1 MPDNQINDLSNLLSG
16 DFYDKLCS
24 QIDDAFGDD
33 NFTELKKIVFDLNRK
48 SSHTATIIS
57 KIRNYVSNKK
67 YICDDKEL
75 MDSIKNFPKADL
87 QLLFDCMFGEDGVF
101 IKLLDNPRND
111 FSIVL
116 YNHLKSYYKNDFANI
131 PLNERV
137 KYLSYFGHFRLGMGD
152 YHNPYFRTFVNI
164 FFNTTP
170 DNDLLKVIDI
180 FDKGN
185 RMIYDKLKLF
195 GGKDFINNVYS
206 KVKRSYNNHIPLSK
220 RKVYLWYYSNLDEV
234 YESEEFIVI
243 DLIETTPANE
253 VKSLFE
259 FMKNNDMFR
268 KFGSVMD
275 NFWGADNLDKFAE
288 VLHKKWIDA
297 GGTDEEYLKMTK
309 QYFINPL
316 WRDRAL
322 AHYTFSGGGQA
333 GLLLTGVNASVSFG
347 FGFDTYGN
355 IAFFGN
361 ANIFAYLLNK
371 GFQFNKIS
379 DLFYK
384 SFDEAIKD
392 YKNFNILSGIGISI
406 GSSYNFDFWA
416 DDVRAL
422 FGLGTT
428 ESIELSYKVADL
440 SLLFNYDGE
449 GKFIGFGFGVD
460 IGKGLPI
467 SYQKVSETNRGLLVI
482 YLT

>member
-1 MPDNQINDLSNLLSG
+1 
-16 DFYDKLCS
+16 
-24 QIDDAFGDD
+24 
-33 NFTELKKIVFDLNRK
+33 
-48 SSHTATIIS
+48 
-57 KIRNYVSNKK
+57 
-67 YICDDKEL
+67 

-101 IKLLDNPRND
+101 IKLLDNPQND

-131 PLNERV
+131 PLNERI

-170 DNDLLKVIDI
+170 DNDLLKVVDV
-180 FDKGN
+180 FDKEN

-195 GGKDFINNVYS
+195 GGKDFVNNVYS
-206 KVKRSYNNHIPLSK
+206 KVKRSCDNHIPLSK

-234 YESEEFIVI
+234 YEPEEFIVI
-243 DLIETTPANE
+243 DLIERTPINE

-297 GGTDEEYLKMTK
+297 GGSDEEYLEMTK

-316 WRDRAL
+316 WRNRAL
-322 AHYTFSGGGQA
+322 AHLNFSVGAQA
-333 GLLLTGVNASVSFG
+333 GLVLTGVNASISFG

-379 DLFYK
+379 DLCYK
-384 SFDEAIKD
+384 SFNEAIND
-392 YKNFNILSGIGISI
+392 YKNWNILSGIGIGADVSLNI
-406 GSSYNFDFWA
+406 DLWA
-416 DDVRAL
+416 DDIRAL
-422 FGLGTT
+422 LGLGTT
-428 ESIELSYKVADL
+428 RAVGINVDGLNFEM
-440 SLLFNYDGE
+440 LFNYDGDDN
-449 GKFIGFGFGVD
+449 FIGIGFHLLTK
-460 IGKGLPI
+460 GKSKSLPI
-467 SYQKVSETNRGLLVI
+467 SYQKISETNRGLIFNLSDIPLLKDCKFDAFQKSKPSYDIMDGKLVI
-482 YLT
+482 KSWLGTIKTGIGAKWDDIIKKNFVITNGCKFLINE